1 MAVDSGDRRAF
12 LRDTLGKLAREVA
25 RRTEEKVVQ
34 RRWFRPPG
42 ARSEIEFLAAC
53 TRCGACVDVCPA
65 HAIRSAPPTAGLAA
79 GTPVLEP
86 AIQACIVC
94 ADIPCARACPTTALV
109 PPAAGWDEVRLGV
122 LSLDVDRCITFHGS
136 SCGVCARACPIGE
149 RALAMDAQGH
159 PVLKPEGCVGCGV
172 CVTACVTT
180 PSSLALQIRG
190 DRSNAEW

>member
-1 MAVDSGDRRAF
+1 
-12 LRDTLGKLAREVA
+12 VA

-42 ARSEIEFLAAC
+42 ARPEIEFLAAC
-53 TRCGACVDVCPA
+53 TRCGACVDICPA

-79 GTPVLEP
+79 GTPMLEP
-86 AIQACIVC
+86 SIQACIVC
-94 ADIPCARACPTTALV
+94 ADIPCARACPTGALV

-159 PVLKPEGCVGCGV
+159 PVLKPEACVGCGV

-180 PSSLALQIRG
+180 PSSLNLGLVPIER
-190 DRSNAEW
+190 

>member
-25 RRTEEKVVQ
+25 RRTEAKVVQ

-79 GTPVLEP
+79 GTPMLEP
-86 AIQACIVC
+86 SIQACIVC
-94 ADIPCARACPTTALV
+94 ADIPCARACPTGALV
-109 PPAAGWDEVRLGV
+109 LPAAGWDEVRLGV

-190 DRSNAEW
+190 ATNAEW